1 MAKNKL
7 HDLALTMGWKLVN
20 TDETYSNYEYTK
32 RVGAYEVVSYTLR
45 IKDELNELEFYTA
58 LTALQDVLPRK
69 LKKKVKRITKNIR
82 PENLANVVEVIR
94 FAIEEYRAK
103 TDYAKLKEYGALLG
117 VDKQKMGYMFEYELP
132 KNAYKEILRTIE
144 SRIPMK
150 YAPKIGKIKKIE
162 YKIGF
167 IKNKKNF
174 AQKEDEI

>member
-20 TDETYSNYEYTK
+20 TDEAYANYEYTK
-32 RVGAYEVVSYTLR
+32 RIGAYEIVSYTLR
-45 IKDELNELEFYTA
+45 IKDALNEREFYVA

-69 LKKKVKRITKNIR
+69 LQRKVKRITKNIR
-82 PENLANVVEVIR
+82 PENLANIVEVLR

-117 VDKQKMGYMFEYELP
+117 VDIEKLGYTFSYELS
-132 KNAYKEILRTIE
+132 KSTYREILRLIE
-144 SRIPMK
+144 NHIPIE
-150 YAPKIGKIKKIE
+150 YAPKIGRIKKIE

-174 AQKEDEI
+174 IQKED